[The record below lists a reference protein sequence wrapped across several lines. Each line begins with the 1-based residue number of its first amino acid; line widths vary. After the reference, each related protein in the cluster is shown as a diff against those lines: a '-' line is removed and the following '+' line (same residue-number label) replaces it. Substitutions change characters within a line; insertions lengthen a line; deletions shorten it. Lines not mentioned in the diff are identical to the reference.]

1 MIALAASI
9 GLSPVEVSKSTG
21 SAIFDLVKVIE
32 EKFISNF
39 SRAGLMIMIIGGY
52 VAFMNKIEAT
62 NMLVYIAIKPLSFF
76 KKYPYIASVL
86 LSKSLK

>member
-9 GLSPVEVSKSTG
+9 GLSPVEVSNSTG
-21 SAIFDLVKVIE
+21 SAIFDLVKVME

-76 KKYPYIASVL
+76 KKYP
-86 LSKSLK
+86 